1 MKLLLKD
8 NYLSALNL
16 SEGIK
21 TFKNVY
27 AEVDGSKKDIV
38 EDGNLSCAEFVC
50 FLLLPF
56 KLITDMHATVSG
68 TVKDL
73 VKNDWLEIS
82 ELKEGA
88 ILVWDKDE
96 KNPHSHIGFYLGN
109 EKAISNS
116 SEKKES
122 TIHDFK
128 HNGRK
133 VSKILWHD
141 FLK

>member
-1 MKLLLKD
+1 MKLILKE

-21 TFKNVY
+21 TFQHIY
-27 AEVDGSKKDIV
+27 AEVGGEKKDIV

-56 KLITDMHATVSG
+56 KLITEMHATVTG

-73 VKNDWLEIS
+73 KNNGWYEITD
-82 ELKEGA
+82 LKSGA
-88 ILVWDKDE
+88 VLVWEKDE

-109 EKAISNS
+109 DQAISNS

-122 TIHDFK
+122 TIHHYK
-128 HNGRK
+128 HNDRE
-133 VSKILWHD
+133 VSSILWHHSLD
-141 FLK
+141 